1 MRMERLSINQFTI
14 FLTFDDLI
22 ERGFT
27 KDELK
32 YDVSITQNLFSD
44 MMHEASAE
52 LDFELGGMLFIQVY
66 LMQAQGMHII
76 VTQNNEFDDMD
87 QEFIN
92 MKVTLDE
99 RMDLIFFFDDFE
111 DIILVS
117 EHLDSFSIS
126 GGEIYYFNEKY
137 YMLME
142 ETDSNEENKEDV
154 IDVLAEF
161 ASPSFTTPYRL
172 REYGK
177 VIYRSEAVKQ
187 ILQTFYQCRG

>member
-1 MRMERLSINQFTI
+1 VRMERLSVNQFTI

-27 KDELK
+27 KDEIR
-32 YDVSITQNLFSD
+32 YDASITQNLFSD

-76 VTQNNEFDDMD
+76 VTQNNESDDVD

-111 DIILVS
+111 DIIRVS
-117 EHLDSFSIS
+117 EKLDSFSIG
-126 GGEIYYFNEKY
+126 GGEVYYFNDKY
-137 YMLME
+137 YMIME
-142 ETDSNEENKEDV
+142 ETDFQAENKEN
-154 IDVLAEF
+154 IIAILAEF

-177 VIYRSEAVKQ
+177 VIYPSEAIKQ
-187 ILQTFYQCRG
+187 ILQTFY

>member
-1 MRMERLSINQFTI
+1 MRMERLSVNQFTI

-27 KDELK
+27 KDEIR
-32 YDVSITQNLFSD
+32 YDASITQNLFSD

-76 VTQNNEFDDMD
+76 VTQNNESDDVD

-111 DIILVS
+111 DIIRVS
-117 EHLDSFSIS
+117 EKLDSFSIG
-126 GGEIYYFNEKY
+126 GGEVYYFNDKY
-137 YMLME
+137 YMIME
-142 ETDSNEENKEDV
+142 ETDFQAENKEN
-154 IDVLAEF
+154 IIAILAEF

-177 VIYRSEAVKQ
+177 VIYPSEAIKQ
-187 ILQTFYQCRG
+187 ILQTFY